1 MTIVE
6 GTVHVDVD
14 DDEKDR
20 TVRGR
25 NGGDDWTREESDPAK
40 EARVML

>member
-1 MTIVE
+1 MV
-6 GTVHVDVD
+6 GTVHVDDDDD